1 MTLESDLSRIE
12 AALAAG
18 PTPGPW
24 NHSFPTINGV
34 PLRTVDCQV
43 RHNGVLVASVSH
55 GDIYPAEPFG
65 SRQRET
71 NAAHIASCHPDAI
84 QRLIRVARL
93 FDQILGALRLS
104 AVIVPP
110 GPDRTIIAAA
120 IDALV
125 AVKGQS

>member
-1 MTLESDLSRIE
+1 MTFESDLRRIE
-12 AALAAG
+12 AALTAG

-24 NHSFPTINGV
+24 IADPANP
-34 PLRTVDCQV
+34 D
-43 RHNGVLVASVSH
+43 LVARDGEVY
-55 GDIYPAEPFG
+55 DYVCEVNPATFAKTDHDAA
-65 SRQRET
+65 QC
-71 NAAHIASCHPDAI
+71 NKDAAHIAACHPDAI

-93 FDQILGALRLS
+93 SDQILGALRLS

-125 AVKGQS
+125 AAKGQP

>member
-24 NHSFPTINGV
+24 IADPANLN
-34 PLRTVDCQV
+34 
-43 RHNGVLVASVSH
+43 LVARDGTVYEYVCEVDPSVFANTDH
-55 GDIYPAEPFG
+55 DDA
-65 SRQRET
+65 QC
-71 NAAHIASCHPDAI
+71 NKDAAYIAACGPDAI
-84 QRLIRVARL
+84 RRLVRIANL
-93 FDQILGALRLS
+93 TYQIIGALRLA

-110 GPDRTIIAAA
+110 GTDRSIIVAA

-125 AVKGQS
+125 AAKEPQP